1 MKRRNRL
8 WKKSGAAALILVLA
22 GSLLAGCGSD
32 KANQAG
38 SGADSGSGSANQP
51 LKIKMTLNFDG
62 KEVPQKDNEVER
74 AMEQYTNTEL
84 DLTHISSNDFCTKL
98 PVMIASG
105 ELPQVLAS
113 CGAPNQSYLITAAK
127 NGAFWD
133 ITDLIKDYKN
143 LASMP
148 QLVYD
153 NVSIEGRVYGIPRF
167 RPVSRYTSVYRQDWL
182 DHLGMQPP
190 QTLDD
195 LYQMLKAFTEQDPD
209 KNGKNDTVGVTIMI
223 SNNNIS
229 FDLSSAFGA
238 PNNWSETDGK
248 FVKAEETPEYLEY
261 LKFMKKLYDEGLMN
275 KDFASI
281 DVGQNEG
288 NLENGKA
295 GVINATT
302 NNVLGFQTRVEKV
315 NPAAKLDFVSAL
327 EGPQGRRVAADRGS
341 NGILM
346 FPKSSVKSEAELK
359 QLLAFFDKLA
369 DKEMADLLEWGI
381 AGKHYEIKD
390 GKAVRLNQEL
400 YDNEVSFPYNKPLVT
415 VPLTAIKTP
424 GDLDPISE
432 KVLQVEKENEQFAV
446 KDPTM
451 SLVSDTWAERGAEL
465 TQILIDAKVKF
476 IMGKLDENGW
486 KQQLEK
492 FKQAGGDKVA
502 EEYAA
507 ALAKSK

>member
-1 MKRRNRL
+1 MTL
-8 WKKSGAAALILVLA
+8 KKSIQKKMGAAMLVLALA
-22 GSLLAGCGSD
+22 GSLLAGCGSNE
-32 KANQAG
+32 ASQA
-38 SGADSGSGSANQP
+38 DPGSANQP
-51 LKIKMTLNFDG
+51 LNIKMTLNFDG
-62 KEVPQKDNEVER
+62 KEVPQKDNEVEQ
-74 AMEQYTNTEL
+74 AMEKYTNTSL
-84 DLTHISSNDFCTKL
+84 DFTHISSNDFCTKL

-113 CGAPNQSYLITAAK
+113 CGAPNQSYLITAAQ

-153 NVSIEGRVYGIPRF
+153 NVSIEGRLYGIPRF
-167 RPVSRYTSVYRQDWL
+167 RPVSRYTFVYRQDWL

-190 QTLDD
+190 QTVDD

-209 KNGKNDTVGVTIMI
+209 NNGKNDTTGATLMI
-223 SNNNIS
+223 INNTLS
-229 FDLSSAFGA
+229 FDFSPAFGA
-238 PNNWSETDGK
+238 PNNWSETNGK

-261 LKFMKKLYDEGLMN
+261 LKFMKRLYDEGLIN

-295 GVINATT
+295 GVINAAT
-302 NNVLGFQTRVEKV
+302 NNVLGFQSRVEKV
-315 NPAAKLDFVSAL
+315 NPEAKLDFVSAL
-327 EGPQGRRVAADRGS
+327 EGPQGKRVSADRGS

-346 FPKSSVKSEAELK
+346 FPKASVKSEEELK
-359 QLLAFFDKLA
+359 QLLTFFDKLA
-369 DKEMADLLEWGI
+369 DQEMADLLEWGI
-381 AGKHYEIKD
+381 EGKHYEMKD

-400 YDNEVSFPYNKPLVT
+400 YDDEVSFPYNKPLVT

-432 KVLQVEKENEQFAV
+432 KVIQVEKENEQYAV

-465 TQILIDAKVKF
+465 TQLLIDAKVKF

-486 KQQLEK
+486 KEQLEK
-492 FKQAGGDKVA
+492 FKQVGGDKVA